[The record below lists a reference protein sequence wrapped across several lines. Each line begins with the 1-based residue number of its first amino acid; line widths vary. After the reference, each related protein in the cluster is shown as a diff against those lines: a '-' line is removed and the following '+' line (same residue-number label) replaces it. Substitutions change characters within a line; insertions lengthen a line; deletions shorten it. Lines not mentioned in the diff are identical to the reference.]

1 MRSVGRRILPLLIVF
16 IAVVTGWGLLV
27 ALYHIPSWLI
37 PAPQDVINKL
47 LRTRTLPLHIQ
58 LTMTEAF
65 AGFALSVGVG
75 IALAVAMCNSK
86 FLERALL
93 PYITLL
99 SSIPTVAI
107 APLLT
112 IWLGFGM
119 KPKIVTSMIIS
130 LAPIVVNTHKGLKSA
145 DYRIYELMRS
155 IDATPWQTAKMIEFP
170 SALPF
175 IFAAFKISV
184 PLSIVGAVVSEFYGA
199 DHGLGYLVI
208 VSAMQLQTD
217 MLFVAISILAFI
229 GVASFIILSAIEK
242 KFFSWGRSDYSPPFR
257 AGQ

>member
-1 MRSVGRRILPLLIVF
+1 MNIERRSFGWSLLPPLLFF
-16 IAVVTGWGLLV
+16 ITVVIGWELLIT
-27 ALYHIPSWLI
+27 LWHIPSWLI
-37 PAPQDVINKL
+37 PAPYDVITRL
-47 LRTRTLPLHIQ
+47 LTAPTLPFHIQ

-75 IALAVAMCNSK
+75 VALAVAVANSR
-86 FLERALL
+86 FLESALL

-145 DYRIYELMRS
+145 DYRIHELMRS
-155 IDATPWQTAKMIEFP
+155 IDATPWQTAKLIEFP

-175 IFAAFKISV
+175 IFAAFKISM
-184 PLSIVGAVVSEFYGA
+184 PLSIVGAVVAEFYGA

-208 VSAMQLQTD
+208 ISAMQLQTD
-217 MLFVAISILAFI
+217 MLFVAIGILAFI
-229 GVASFIILSAIEK
+229 GVASFIILSEIEK
-242 KFFSWGRSDYSPPFR
+242 RFFSWSGR
-257 AGQ
+257 